1 MSHTHMTTILHSILA
16 ANSLQRPSSELEYL
30 RMNFILRLE
39 TNSFVYQLCQRSNDT
54 LW

>member
-16 ANSLQRPSSELEYL
+16 ANSLQRPSL

>member
-1 MSHTHMTTILHSILA
+1 
-16 ANSLQRPSSELEYL
+16 L